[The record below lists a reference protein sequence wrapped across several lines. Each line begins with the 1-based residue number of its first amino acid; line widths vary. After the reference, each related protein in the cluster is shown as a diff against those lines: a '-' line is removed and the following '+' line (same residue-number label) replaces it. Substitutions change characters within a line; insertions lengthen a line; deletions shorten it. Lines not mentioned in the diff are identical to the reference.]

1 MPVLPDW
8 PASPP
13 IVRCGRTSISTVTL
27 LVGGD
32 TPWLTPTETPG
43 AMYFPALSAVPPVPL
58 LLAAALGFSVP
69 VVGLA
74 GVRPR
79 PKPSK
84 PRLPRSLSSTPGP
97 PPARVA
103 RRRRAAI
110 LRRRSADRRHG

>member
-43 AMYFPALSAVPPVPL
+43 ATYLPALSAVPEVGEL
-58 LLAAALGFSVP
+58 LVALGFKVP
-69 VVGLA
+69 VVGPGRA
-74 GVRPR
+74 GTQFEPVEAEI
-79 PKPSK
+79 
-84 PRLPRSLSSTPGP
+84 
-97 PPARVA
+97 PA
-103 RRRRAAI
+103 
-110 LRRRSADRRHG
+110 